1 MGHDSYP
8 LHTSFGGTN
17 IEFINDTV
25 VAHKVIRSMNFGK
38 GTCAAISNSAGSL
51 LYYTNGCYIA
61 NNYNEVV
68 ENGDNLNEGDVFNI
82 QCDTNLYGYTS
93 GTQSAISMQLPGSDS
108 LYYIFHKRIY
118 YFFNPFDVKSLDLL
132 YTVIDMS
139 ANGGKGKVIA
149 KNQIA
154 YQDTFSFGEMTAV
167 RHANGTD
174 WWLVSPGDR
183 NNKYFVFRFD
193 ASGIELEHT
202 FALGD
207 STPPAG
213 EGGGM
218 AVFSYDGTK
227 YIRFNP
233 KNKIRMFDFDR
244 ATGVLSN
251 YRHIDVDFG
260 TYDPFAGGCGLSPN
274 GRYLYLAVLRYVYQV
289 DLEAPDIAASMQLI
303 AEWDG
308 YGDPLATNYYQ
319 PILGPDCKLY
329 VVPGNDTRAI
339 HVIHNPDEA
348 GAACN
353 FEQRGLE
360 TPTYHGATVPNFP
373 NFRLGALGEPVSPC
387 AGYVVSS
394 GEAPAY
400 NGALPL
406 LSVFPN
412 PAAQYL
418 RLLPNRPEAAG
429 GHWAL
434 YDALGRRVR
443 TAQCGEVS
451 TAAEVPV
458 YDLPAGVYFWELR
471 AADGRRLG
479 SGKVAVG
486 R

>member
-1 MGHDSYP
+1 
-8 LHTSFGGTN
+8 
-17 IEFINDTV
+17 
-25 VAHKVIRSMNFGK
+25 MNFGA
-38 GTCAAISNSAGSL
+38 GVHSSVCTNEGSL
-51 LYYTNGCYIA
+51 LIYSNGCFIC
-61 NNYNEVV
+61 NGHNEII
-68 ENGDNLNEGDVFNI
+68 ENGESINEGVVFDI
-82 QCDTNLYGYTS
+82 QCDTNSFGYTS
-93 GTQSAISMQLPGSDS
+93 GFQSMMTLALPGSDS

-213 EGGGM
+213 EGGGQ
-218 AVFSYDGTK
+218 ALFSPDGGK

-233 KNKIRMFDFDR
+233 KNKVRMFDFDR
-244 ATGVLSN
+244 TTGVLSN
-251 YRHIDVDFG
+251 FQHINVDFG
-260 TYDPFAGGCGLSPN
+260 AYHPFDGGFAISPS
-274 GRYLYLAVLRYVYQV
+274 GQFIYISVKRYLYQL
-289 DLEAPDIAASMQLI
+289 DLWAEDIEASQQLVG
-303 AEWDG
+303 EYDG
-308 YGDPLATNYYQ
+308 YADPLAANFGKC
-319 PILGPDCKLY
+319 LAGPDCKIY
-329 VVPGNDTRAI
+329 VFSGNGTKVV
-339 HVIHNPDEA
+339 HVIHNPNNS
-348 GAACN
+348 GIACN
-353 FEQRGLE
+353 FEQHAVHS
-360 TPTYHGATVPNFP
+360 PTYIGASFPNFP
-373 NFRLGALGEPVSPC
+373 DFRLGALGEPVSPC